1 MDKLYRK
8 CRYIIANNVAT
19 YDSGVINVL
28 SLSLMSLFLTMNEKD
43 VRELISKLPTLR
55 IYSDNRSVIDV
66 AHKELNNYRNDDD
79 LRFAVAALI
88 REVYFKDGKPYETR
102 NMIIPRKNINDN
114 PIEVVEATTHE
125 LVHLLRYGDTYVSN
139 GEYLTFDGIAQKRLN
154 IAKGETQQKNKILEE
169 SIVQKQAKDST
180 QALLEYL
187 DSVHTFNRTVNRMKK
202 KKESYESLIYDI
214 PVHLLEMFYD
224 NPEFKEL
231 VSETY
236 ASHSSKRLESY
247 YNTVMGDSQAF
258 TKLNDAFDV
267 LFLCI
272 QRNDT
277 NGIRKLISHI
287 AKISRTYKGNIKI
300 YKKS

>member
-8 CRYIIANNVAT
+8 CRYIIANNAAT
-19 YDSGVINVL
+19 YDSEVINIL
-28 SLSLMSLFLTMNEKD
+28 TLSLMSLFLTMNEKD
-43 VRELISKLPTLR
+43 VHELIGKLPTLH
-55 IYSDNRSVIDV
+55 IYSDNRNALEV
-66 AHKELNNYRNDDD
+66 AHKELNNHRNDDD
-79 LRFAVAALI
+79 LKYAVAALI
-88 REVYFKDGKPYETR
+88 REIYFKDGKPYETR
-102 NMIIPRKNINDN
+102 NMIIPRKNISNN

-125 LVHLLRYGDTYVSN
+125 LVHLLRYGESYVSK
-139 GEYLTFDGIAQKRLN
+139 GTYLTFDGIAQKKLN
-154 IAKGETQQKNKILEE
+154 CQTGEVQQINKILEE

-187 DSVHTFNRTVNRMKK
+187 DSFHTFNRTVNKMKK

-224 NPEFKEL
+224 SPEFKEL
-231 VSETY
+231 VNETY
-236 ASHSSKRLESY
+236 SCHSSKRLESY
-247 YNTVMGDSQAF
+247 FNMVMGDNLAF
-258 TKLNDAFDV
+258 TKLNDAFDL

-287 AKISRTYKGNIKI
+287 ANISRTYKGNIKI